1 MDDVRTLLADH
12 GRLASKRRQPTW
24 VEPMRAILTKER
36 FSDPAW
42 VFEPKLD
49 GERCVA
55 YKKGRDVR
63 LMSRNQKLINGSY
76 PEIVDALARQD
87 HDVIIDSEV
96 VAYDGEVPSFSRL
109 QRRMHVVDPDKA
121 RRTGVPVF
129 LHAFDLI
136 YADGYDITRVPL
148 RARKKVLRKLVS
160 FRSPLRF
167 VTHRDTDGE
176 AYYEEM
182 CAKKGWEGLI
192 AKRADSTYQSTRS
205 RDWLKFKCT
214 NEQEMVIGGYTDPQ
228 GSRSGFGALL
238 VGYYER
244 GELRYAGKVGTGFG
258 VETLTMLTK
267 ELKARERP
275 TPPFADRDLKRRTA
289 HWVEPELVA
298 QIGFAE
304 WTGDGR
310 LRHPRYIGL
319 RRDKPAKKV
328 VRESR

>member
-1 MDDVRTLLADH
+1 M
-12 GRLASKRRQPTW
+12 
-24 VEPMRAILTKER
+24 
-36 FSDPAW
+36 
-42 VFEPKLD
+42 
-49 GERCVA
+49 
-55 YKKGRDVR
+55 
-63 LMSRNQKLINGSY
+63 
-76 PEIVDALARQD
+76 
-87 HDVIIDSEV
+87 
-96 VAYDGEVPSFSRL
+96 L
-109 QRRMHVVDPDKA
+109 QRRMHVIDPDKA
-121 RRTGVPVF
+121 RRTGVAVF

-136 YADGYDITRVPL
+136 YADGFDVTGMPL
-148 RARKKVLRKLVS
+148 RSRKKLLRRLVS

-167 VTHRDTDGE
+167 VAHRDTEGE

-182 CAKKGWEGLI
+182 CARKGWEGLI
-192 AKRADSTYQSTRS
+192 AKRADSEYTSARS

-238 VGYYER
+238 VGYYED
-244 GELRYAGKVGTGFG
+244 GELQYAGKVGTGFG
-258 VETLTMLTK
+258 VETLKMLTK
-267 ELKARERP
+267 ELKKRERD
-275 TPPFADRDLKRRTA
+275 TPPFADRGIGRRNA

-319 RRDKPAKKV
+319 RRDKPPKKV